1 MVRTALISGFA
12 ALALMGGTAAAQDA
26 GGFAVDPRIGATV
39 GMSMGMGMGM
49 PPLMPRQ
56 PVFANAAPRGA
67 PPGATVTNPNVS
79 RSSLSQQAIT
89 KIRGDGGLLGG
100 FSKGHALSASRQP
113 PVEPV
118 TPNFNFIDA
127 PFIVNNFD
135 SSLSLTVG
143 DGNVSSQNFQQ
154 GVPPAGELP
163 PEAGATAA
171 PVAAPTAV
179 PTAATAA
186 PATPLAQQP
195 SQATAPKSNKG
206 GNPGN
211 PDAFFGGGFGGDF
224 FSKGGRPAA
233 GGAGGGIDPIT
244 SNFGPLP
251 HLPAALANGGVQVN
265 NVNSAFNAAIGQGN
279 VAKQQVITV
288 QKQGRR

>member
-1 MVRTALISGFA
+1 MARTALLSGFA
-12 ALALMGGTAAAQDA
+12 ALALMAGTAAAQDA

-89 KIRGDGGLLGG
+89 KIRGDAGLLGG
-100 FSKGHALSASRQP
+100 FNKGQALAASRQA
-113 PVEPV
+113 PVEPI

-135 SSLSLTVG
+135 SSLSLTFG
-143 DGNVSSQNFQQ
+143 DGNVSSQSFQQ
-154 GVPPAGELP
+154 GVPLAGELP
-163 PEAGATAA
+163 PDAGATASPEAA
-171 PVAAPTAV
+171 PPAAPTPN
-179 PTAATAA
+179 PTQA
-186 PATPLAQQP
+186 PA
-195 SQATAPKSNKG
+195 PKPASKVSG

-211 PDAFFGGGFGGDF
+211 PDKFFGGGFGSDF
-224 FSKGGRPAA
+224 FGKGGR
-233 GGAGGGIDPIT
+233 GAGGGIDPIT

-265 NVNSAFNAAIGQGN
+265 NVNSAFNGAIGQGN

-288 QKQGRR
+288 QKQGKR